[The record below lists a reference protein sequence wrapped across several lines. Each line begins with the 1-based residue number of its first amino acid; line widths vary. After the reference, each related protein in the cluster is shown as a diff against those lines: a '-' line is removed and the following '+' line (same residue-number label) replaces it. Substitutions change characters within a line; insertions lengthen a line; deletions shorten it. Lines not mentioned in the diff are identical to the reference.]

1 MSGRSIQSWKRSRGS
16 NAAPAPRLIPAE
28 TKNQPRTNIESGT
41 ANGGTSGGHRKGERP
56 HFAGLAGRA
65 PYFHNGS
72 AATLADVILFYEMR
86 FNIGFAPQEKADL
99 IAFLNSL

>member
-41 ANGGTSGGHRKGERP
+41 ANGGTSHPRTEKSHEFLEPAVISFIACRLASLEIYKIQYRP
-56 HFAGLAGRA
+56 E
-65 PYFHNGS
+65 S
-72 AATLADVILFYEMR
+72 D
-86 FNIGFAPQEKADL
+86 
-99 IAFLNSL
+99 S

>member
-41 ANGGTSGGHRKGERP
+41 ANGGTSPLPFEGGTPATDEAGEQAFRN
-56 HFAGLAGRA
+56 LI
-65 PYFHNGS
+65 S
-72 AATLADVILFYEMR
+72 LVIRDAYQKIR
-86 FNIGFAPQEKADL
+86 
-99 IAFLNSL
+99 SHCR

>member
-41 ANGGTSGGHRKGERP
+41 ANGGTSRGMRERLRQFKGEMKIESDS
-56 HFAGLAGRA
+56 
-65 PYFHNGS
+65 NGTRILLRIPVPKNVIS
-72 AATLADVILFYEMR
+72 QDESSPESLQAAV
-86 FNIGFAPQEKADL
+86 
-99 IAFLNSL
+99 